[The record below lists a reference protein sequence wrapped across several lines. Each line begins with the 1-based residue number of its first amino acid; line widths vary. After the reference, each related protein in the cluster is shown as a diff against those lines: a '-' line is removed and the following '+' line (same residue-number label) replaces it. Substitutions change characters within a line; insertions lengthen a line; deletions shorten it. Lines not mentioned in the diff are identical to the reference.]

1 MLTGINIYETKPYH
15 SKLDHEKDNPTV
27 FHIGLLDSYLRA
39 YIDDQATSFE
49 FSSKNKND
57 LARANVNASKHNLLA
72 VRFGL
77 KGLEGFLDPSDKKPV
92 KFDTVSVSIIGKNY
106 MAVSEEILAMLP
118 KVLIDEL
125 AEVILS
131 ENTLSGE
138 KAKN

>member
-15 SKLDHEKDNPTV
+15 SKLDPEKDNPTV

-77 KGLEGFLDPSDKKPV
+77 K
-92 KFDTVSVSIIGKNY
+92 FDTVSVSIIGKNY